1 LGKRPDLPKQINIR
15 LTQFTD
21 RIRKGNLN
29 SGNSS
34 IFNAAG
40 HAQYKKIQHA
50 ESIIGTL

>member
-15 LTQFTD
+15 LT
-21 RIRKGNLN
+21 GNLN